1 MFMCIGELKMSNKI
15 LLASPVTQTAESIK
29 QLIKYFHHGQEP
41 AEMPDFWRITASMV
55 LVRNNKGDAY
65 YVTTPKS
72 CSCPSANYR
81 PGKPCKH
88 QRTYFPQPKTPAPE
102 SMESIRPEGKWPGGF
117 NGPVDE
123 ILGVA

>member
-1 MFMCIGELKMSNKI
+1 MWNKI
-15 LLASPVTQTAESIK
+15 IIASPVTQTAESVRT
-29 QLIKYFHHGQEP
+29 LIKYFNHGQEP
-41 AEMPDFWRITASMV
+41 AEMPDFWRITADMV
-55 LVRNNKGDAY
+55 LVQNNIRDAY

-81 PGKPCKH
+81 PGKLCKH
-88 QRTYFPQPKTPAPE
+88 QRKYFPQPKTPSPE
-102 SMESIRPEGKWPGGF
+102 IPDSLRPTGKWDGGF